1 MPKKEIE
8 SMPTDIRDMIMK
20 STGMSEEQAEQM
32 GTLSQKIR
40 NFAIDN
46 VVDGDMISPAD
57 IALAGLAAKMSGNW
71 LEQAAVAEAREA
83 DAEEVPAEG
92 DAAAHG

>member
-1 MPKKEIE
+1 MPKEIE

-20 STGMSEEQAEQM
+20 QTGMSAEQAEIM
-32 GTLSQKIR
+32 GTLSQQIR
-40 NFAIDN
+40 DFAIDN
-46 VVDGDMISPAD
+46 VCEGDRISPAD
-57 IALAGLAAKMSGNW
+57 IVLAGLAAKMAGNW
-71 LEQAAVAEAREA
+71 LEQAAIAEAREA